1 MEIILFTGV
10 GIVLYLLCDR
20 LLILLEN
27 MHGEPLPGRNVIFFV
42 LILTLSLATFSL
54 MSALLQQPISCFC
67 HGGCCHTVAVVVVVV
82 SSFSQVH
89 SKIFFAGPN
98 PRIP

>member
-27 MHGEPLPGRNVIFFV
+27 MHGDPLPGRNAIFFV

-54 MSALLQQPISCFC
+54 MRTLLYPGEGAQNDHQEQQAPDSG
-67 HGGCCHTVAVVVVVV
+67 HQATQSH
-82 SSFSQVH
+82 
-89 SKIFFAGPN
+89 
-98 PRIP
+98 

>member
-27 MHGEPLPGRNVIFFV
+27 MHGDPLPGRNVIFFV

-54 MSALLQQPISCFC
+54 MRTLLPPGEGAQNDHQEQQAPD
-67 HGGCCHTVAVVVVVV
+67 GGHQPAQ
-82 SSFSQVH
+82 SH
-89 SKIFFAGPN
+89 
-98 PRIP
+98 